1 MSQTRKQM
9 HENTQLATPR
19 AKPLQSCQTPLSM
32 GFCRQEHWS
41 GWPCPLQGIFPT
53 QGWIPHLLCL
63 LRWQAGSLPLGLPG
77 KPFGEEFSSVQPI
90 HSVMSTSLQ
99 PHGLQHARLPCPA
112 PTSGAQTHVH
122 RVSDAIQPSYPLSS
136 PSPPTFNLSQLQGL
150 FL

>member
-1 MSQTRKQM
+1 M

-63 LRWQAGSLPLGLPG
+63 LRWQAGSLPPVSPGEPSCVTPVLKALPDYIPKG
-77 KPFGEEFSSVQPI
+77 NENIKMCPQISQ
-90 HSVMSTSLQ
+90 
-99 PHGLQHARLPCPA
+99 QHYLE
-112 PTSGAQTHVH
+112 
-122 RVSDAIQPSYPLSS
+122 
-136 PSPPTFNLSQLQGL
+136 
-150 FL
+150 